1 MRLYR
6 LAWAATLG
14 LVVQA
19 LIQYR
24 RSDPVDAGI
33 ESGIT
38 DPVDALDGEA
48 ATPSGLDVEMNGGP
62 QFESKIEYD
71 QQSSEAPYLPQ
82 LSELGAGDEGL
93 QNPPYGQQP
102 PIDGSGTLQ
111 MPDVGQYGG
120 NVTHV
125 EPS

>member
-1 MRLYR
+1 MH
-6 LAWAATLG
+6 
-14 LVVQA
+14 A

-24 RSDPVDAGI
+24 RSDPNDAGI

-38 DPVDALDGEA
+38 DPAGALDGET

-62 QFESKIEYD
+62 QFESKIEHG
-71 QQSSEAPYLPQ
+71 QQPSGAPHLPQ
-82 LSELGAGDEGL
+82 LSDLGTGDEGL
-93 QNPPYGQQP
+93 QNQPYGQP

-120 NVTHV
+120 NSTHD
-125 EPS
+125 EQPR